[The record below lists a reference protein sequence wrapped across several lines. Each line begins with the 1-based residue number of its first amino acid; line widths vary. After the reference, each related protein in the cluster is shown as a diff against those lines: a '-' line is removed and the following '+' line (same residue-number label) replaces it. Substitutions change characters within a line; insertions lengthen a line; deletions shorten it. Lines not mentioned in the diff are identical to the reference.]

1 MEQTMAQ
8 ITQSGVK
15 NANFDSQIY
24 MVDGCKVKVNF
35 LSGNVKNDKQPILNN
50 IRKILLAPNFEK

>member
-1 MEQTMAQ
+1 MAQ

-15 NANFDSQIY
+15 NANLGSQVY

-35 LSGNVKNDKQPILNN
+35 LSGNAKNDKQNILNN
-50 IRKILLAPNFEK
+50 IREILLAPNFEK